1 MMNGKEIPLR
11 GMANCH
17 YLQAAAY
24 NIDPLLNGFCRHLH
38 TKTRSSIDSVECK
51 AFPEGKLKSLNF
63 EF

>member
-24 NIDPLLNGFCRHLH
+24 NIDPLLNGFCRRLH
-38 TKTRSSIDSVECK
+38 TKTRSSIT
-51 AFPEGKLKSLNF
+51 EGKLKSLNF

>member
-24 NIDPLLNGFCRHLH
+24 NIDPLLNGFCRRLH
-38 TKTRSSIDSVECK
+38 TKTRSSIT
-51 AFPEGKLKSLNF
+51 EGF
-63 EF
+63 RF